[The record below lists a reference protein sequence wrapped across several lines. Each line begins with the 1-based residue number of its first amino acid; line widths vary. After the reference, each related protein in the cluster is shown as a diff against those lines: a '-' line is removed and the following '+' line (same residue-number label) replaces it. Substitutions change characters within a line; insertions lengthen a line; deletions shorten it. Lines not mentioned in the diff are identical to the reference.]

1 MSALIPMNVNNV
13 TVTVPYTVTMSS
25 FDINHYIT
33 NGLGPFVHSITQ
45 PPSGH
50 GSLARDPN
58 IWDRYQYTKP
68 FGVTGTFTATL
79 TVTDANSETDTA
91 VVTFN
96 LQSLPTPVIS
106 ITGAS
111 DVYPQL
117 GTAYSTSYQLDGGVA
132 PYTWSLVSGT
142 LPNGL
147 TFSGG
152 TLSGVVTELG
162 LYPIRISV
170 TDSSTVPITKTKDV
184 NIRPGVAL
192 EIQAPVIP
200 NTWYRTKPYDFVF
213 TALTD
218 ANLAGLLDWAASGL
232 PYGMAL
238 SVGSPRSTA
247 RLMGTPTNNG
257 VYNPS
262 ITVVNSLSG
271 DSDYVTLSF
280 TVVDWVDGVSASSDA
295 VSTAYNTSV
304 TIDVMVNDTGANISI
319 IGLSTPGH
327 GTAVVSAGKVVYT
340 PAVGFSGDDTFV
352 YTLSDGSTTAQG
364 TVTVTVGA
372 PGVVDAPLITNAP
385 SGDIAVQQGDAYSLT
400 LTATGGVPP
409 YRWGISSSSSAIN
422 WLTVNSTTGALA
434 GTFNNP
440 SATPGYT
447 NTFLVTVTDTSIPP
461 KSDMA
466 TLSFVLG
473 ESPYTAT
480 IQGTLRLDTSTGA
493 FAARKVYLYNYTTG
507 AKVAETTSN
516 GTTGAWEFTA
526 VAPGEYF
533 VVGVA
538 QGDDLNIPRDFD
550 AMGVITVT

>member
-1 MSALIPMNVNNV
+1 MALQFTNFTVVVGYSYSTFLFEVNNSIHGGSGD
-13 TVTVPYTVTMSS
+13 YT
-25 FDINHYIT
+25 
-33 NGLGPFVHSITQ
+33 LAITQ
-45 PPSGH
+45 PSQGTITK
-50 GSLARDPN
+50 DPN
-58 IWDRYQYTKP
+58 VWGRYTYTKAVNWTVGAYP
-68 FGVTGTFTATL
+68 VTL
-79 TVTDANSETDTA
+79 TVTDNVTSEQVAGTITISTA
-91 VVTFN
+91 EPTQQMFYIQGDSV
-96 LQSLPTPVIS
+96 LTPVVGEPFS
-106 ITGAS
+106 VS
-111 DVYPQL
+111 
-117 GTAYSTSYQLDGGVA
+117 YSTTSSYTTPLS
-132 PYTWSLVSGT
+132 WSISSGT
-142 LPNGL
+142 LPAGL
-147 TFSGG
+147 TLTTN
-152 TLSGVVTELG
+152 TLSGTATALGTTFVTLQAQDGSDPVKTATLPLTIVVGTPLTINSYQVPETLLRG
-162 LYPIRISV
+162 KDYSFTFTASGGSATKIWSV
-170 TDSSTVPITKTKDV
+170 SNAPRNMYMSTDGRLFGAPNLVGDYATTVTVSSGGITDSTTLEWS
-184 NIRPGVAL
+184 VA
-192 EIQAPVIP
+192 
-200 NTWYRTKPYDFVF
+200 
-213 TALTD
+213 D
-218 ANLAGLLDWAASGL
+218 AGSLVASPDIIATG
-232 PYGMAL
+232 
-238 SVGSPRSTA
+238 
-247 RLMGTPTNNG
+247 
-257 VYNPS
+257 
-262 ITVVNSLSG
+262 
-271 DSDYVTLSF
+271 
-280 TVVDWVDGVSASSDA
+280 
-295 VSTAYNTSV
+295 YNTPV
-304 TIDVMVNDTGANISI
+304 TIDVMANDTGANISI

-327 GTAVVSAGKVVYT
+327 GTAVVSAGTIVYT

-422 WLTVNSTTGALA
+422 WLTVNPTTGALA

-447 NTFLVTVTDTSIPP
+447 DTFLVTVTDTAIPP
-461 KSDMA
+461 KTDTA

-473 ESPYTAT
+473 VSPYTAT

-550 AMGVITVT
+550 AMGVITVA